1 MTALFSLLRRPGLAA
16 SAGLL
21 AAMLLPGCSRTYGP
35 VPSEA
40 QLEWQKMEYNMFVHF
55 GPNTFTNMEWGLGNE
70 DPSVF
75 NPTDLDCRQTARR
88 RKISS
93 APQTWTAGSGRRL
106 PGTPA

>member
-40 QLEWQKMEYNMFVHF
+40 QLEWQKMEYR
-55 GPNTFTNMEWGLGNE
+55 LGRYL
-70 DPSVF
+70 
-75 NPTDLDCRQTARR
+75 TG
-88 RKISS
+88 KIINGK
-93 APQTWTAGSGRRL
+93 TYYNIDYEK
-106 PGTPA
+106 